1 MAVSVLGTANTTIGP
16 SQYADMTQS
25 LTARFKVDGPNDLK
39 PTAGSGLRVSVAA
52 GSGFAAGARINSTAT
67 EAVTISA
74 PSSGSRWDA
83 VVLRIDWQ
91 KSTADLVAVQGTAS
105 APPSTVTSGSG
116 RTTSINRI
124 PGTRYDALLALV
136 RVSAGRSTVESLLDM
151 RMWGGDGGPYRVTGN
166 GLANSQH
173 LDARV
178 GTWIA
183 TDRSTETKR
192 LDDDGTWRAI
202 GTQANPYKTWNP
214 TLRFYDQESVNP
226 PTGGKLVGLGNAPQV
241 SARYVVTDGWL
252 RGMISIR
259 TGTGNQFGA
268 GPITVDLPLPCA
280 GWQPDVWNQGHIYW
294 DKGNGGQM
302 IADWPAQLLIKAG
315 WTRGLIWAPLNKDDS
330 RLGIHA
336 SAAPGTGAHST
347 GTPHNPGGWS
357 LGTVYTFELS
367 YPVDV

>member
-1 MAVSVLGTANTTIGP
+1 
-16 SQYADMTQS
+16 MTQS
-25 LTARFKVDGPNDLK
+25 LTARFKTDGPNDLK

-52 GSGFAAGARINSTAT
+52 GAGFAAGARINSTST
-67 EAVTISA
+67 ESVTISA

-166 GLANSQH
+166 GLANAQH

-214 TLRFYDQESVNP
+214 VMRFHNQTRVSG
-226 PTGGKLVGLGNAPQV
+226 TSGGDPVGLGNAPQV
-241 SARYVVTDGWL
+241 SGRYVVTDGWL
-252 RGMISIR
+252 KGMVSIR
-259 TGTGNQFGA
+259 TGQGKRFGA
-268 GPITVDLPLPCA
+268 GPLTIDLPLPCA
-280 GWQPDVWNQGHIYW
+280 NWQSDVWNNGHIYW
-294 DKGNGGQM
+294 DRTNGGDSE
-302 IADWPAQLLIKAG
+302 ADWPAQLLIKTG
-315 WTRGLIWAPLNKDDS
+315 WTQGLIWAPRSKDDS
-330 RLGIHA
+330 RMGIHQ
-336 SAAPGTGAHST
+336 STAPGKGGASL
-347 GTPHNPGGWS
+347 GVPHNPNGWS
-357 LGTVYTFELS
+357 DGTVYTFELS